1 VDVQV
6 IQGYSEKKSGCPGY
20 SFQVIQ
26 GYSRLFDKVKK
37 DIKYP
42 QTCVDLR
49 LKYDNNKHAC
59 QHKIFC
65 GMKSSYSL
73 AR

>member
-1 VDVQV
+1 MSRLFIPGYSFQV
-6 IQGYSEKKSGCPGY
+6 IQGYSRLFK
-20 SFQVIQ
+20 VIQ